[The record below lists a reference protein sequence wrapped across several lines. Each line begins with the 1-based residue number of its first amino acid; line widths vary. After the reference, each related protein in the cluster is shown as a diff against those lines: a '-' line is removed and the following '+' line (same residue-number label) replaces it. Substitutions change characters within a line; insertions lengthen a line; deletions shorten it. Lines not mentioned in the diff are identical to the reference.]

1 MACFLAAVHL
11 FGLTW
16 QLQPVE
22 GQLYENGVSK
32 GNRGTE
38 SMDTTYSPIGGKVS
52 DKSEKKGTV
61 IKMIDLLII
70 DYFSSNLVI
79 RTKAGMVSL
88 HIKFHDHSKEVLCVD
103 RINTCKC
110 LMKANFPFSSALSI
124 NQLNFSN
131 M

>member
-1 MACFLAAVHL
+1 MEKDSLFRELLGESGISLCMACFLSAVHL

-16 QLQPVE
+16 QLQPAE

-61 IKMIDLLII
+61 IKMID
-70 DYFSSNLVI
+70 
-79 RTKAGMVSL
+79 
-88 HIKFHDHSKEVLCVD
+88 
-103 RINTCKC
+103 
-110 LMKANFPFSSALSI
+110 
-124 NQLNFSN
+124 
-131 M
+131 

>member
-61 IKMIDLLII
+61 IKMIDLLLITFLLI
-70 DYFSSNLVI
+70 WSLEPKLGWFHFTLNLMI
-79 RTKAGMVSL
+79 TQKKYSPWT
-88 HIKFHDHSKEVLCVD
+88 E
-103 RINTCKC
+103 
-110 LMKANFPFSSALSI
+110 
-124 NQLNFSN
+124 
-131 M
+131 